1 MLVARTPDAVP
12 QLPDDLWLIILKK
25 VAEMGAGH
33 APIELLQLMPTC
45 RSFQQLI
52 VELTS
57 REITL
62 SLRPF
67 KLVVSGLDLHHHP
80 SLQQLIP

>member
-25 VAEMGAGH
+25 VAEMGAGQ
-33 APIELLQLMPTC
+33 APLELLQLMPTC

-67 KLVVSGLDLHHHP
+67 ELIVSGLDLHHHP